1 MIWGYQH
8 LRNPPNINQMA
19 WNHPTWMTNPLES
32 SNRPTEPSLP
42 IMHHSRLWR
51 WKNSE
56 KNLKKDRKY
65 PSVVV
70 KKTSWNR
77 HQWAKKKSIATK
89 KIQNNWKSNTYHLA
103 VHKKRLENGSIPRCV
118 GNSWTC
124 LRWCFTFSRG
134 FHDHFSPAFGRI

>member
-8 LRNPPNINQMA
+8 LRNPQIFFRWLETTRPGWRTP
-19 WNHPTWMTNPLES
+19 WNHPTAQQ
-32 SNRPTEPSLP
+32 SLP
-42 IMHHSRLWR
+42 CPSCTTLG
-51 WKNSE
+51 SE
-56 KNLKKDRKY
+56 DGRILKKIW
-65 PSVVV
+65 
-70 KKTSWNR
+70 KKIGNIHPLLW
-77 HQWAKKKSIATK
+77 KKHPETATNGQKTIYSNK